1 MATYDDMTTF
11 DGNNSYSSDDD
22 YEVFVYNSVANILD
36 LEPSSRKVF
45 NKVLLYKAPRGRSY
59 VFSFSYFIFFF
70 FTTLHLVKILHE
82 YYYVMV
88 SIKKLQDKSYFL
100 VKNYYLLFSLFII
113 RQQL

>member
-45 NKVLLYKAPRGRSY
+45 NKVILYKTPRSRSY
-59 VFSFSYFIFFF
+59 FFF
-70 FTTLHLVKILHE
+70 FIFYIFFLYNLTFGKNTT
-82 YYYVMV
+82 
-88 SIKKLQDKSYFL
+88 
-100 VKNYYLLFSLFII
+100 
-113 RQQL
+113 